1 MSLLRNF
8 SPGGEPDDDD
18 ELLAT
23 AQPDEAAPSGDG
35 QAPGTARY
43 AFATPAASA
52 APAPATVVTSEVVT
66 EPDDLEE
73 ETWRDDFAEE
83 AERDDRVAG
92 AEETA
97 PAPVAG
103 APVPEAPPVPSFTPA
118 PEAFTPEAAAPE
130 ALAYEATAPDLAPVP
145 DVQTAPVPV
154 PSPRATDEDEDE
166 AGARPSAM
174 PAPDLAA
181 PLLGDT
187 AELHARWQRLQ
198 GDFVDDPRAAVSGA
212 DDLVEQT
219 AQALAEALRLR
230 QRQLRAA
237 WGHGA
242 ADGSPAASTT
252 SGAPDTEELRLMMQR
267 YRALFNQLC
276 QPS

>member
-18 ELLAT
+18 ELLPTA
-23 AQPDEAAPSGDG
+23 AQPDEAAPPGDG

-52 APAPATVVTSEVVT
+52 APAPGTVVPSEVVT

-73 ETWRDDFAEE
+73 ETGRDDLAEE
-83 AERDDRVAG
+83 TERDDRVEE

-97 PAPVAG
+97 PALVAE
-103 APVPEAPPVPSFTPA
+103 APAPGAPPVPSFTPA
-118 PEAFTPEAAAPE
+118 PEAFTPEAAAP
-130 ALAYEATAPDLAPVP
+130 AVLAYEATAPDLAPVP
-145 DVQTAPVPV
+145 DVQTAPAPV
-154 PSPRATDEDEDE
+154 PSPRAMDEDE
-166 AGARPSAM
+166 AGARPAAM

-242 ADGSPAASTT
+242 ADGPPAASTT
-252 SGAPDTEELRLMMQR
+252 LGAPDTEELRLMMQR

-276 QPS
+276 RPA